1 MNSACLAQG
10 SASMWAARGRI
21 ARALGHSPISSSRL
35 GDREFPKDSSE
46 LTRSVFVNAV
56 SWRD

>member
-10 SASMWAARGRI
+10 SASMWAARERI
-21 ARALGHSPISSSRL
+21 ARTRHASTLQYRHPDWETVSSL
-35 GDREFPKDSSE
+35 KDSSE

-56 SWRD
+56 

>member
-21 ARALGHSPISSSRL
+21 ARTRHASTLQYRHPDWETVSSL
-35 GDREFPKDSSE
+35 KDSSQ

-56 SWRD
+56 

>member
-10 SASMWAARGRI
+10 SASMWAARD
-21 ARALGHSPISSSRL
+21 ASRAIRHASTLQYRHPDWETVSSL
-35 GDREFPKDSSE
+35 KDSSQ

-56 SWRD
+56 